1 MNAVVFVL
9 AGMFVLAG
17 LVLIV
22 LSFFVFRKR
31 KSTEVQEESFSA
43 GVSGQLEKA
52 VQHSVTGPQAE
63 HVPEEPKI
71 PTLPDLNK
79 IVYQLHESPAPTAD
93 ISRRNNYDLR
103 VTLGF
108 RFLLESMFE
117 EAVVEFHKATTFT
130 DREEDL
136 VKLYVEIGNSFKARG
151 MLDPA
156 RAGSSIP
163 RALNELPI
171 STYSL
176 TKSSSRS
183 VNVAALWNSTTA
195 SSNMLSRRKRKPSV
209 TRRS

>member
-79 IVYQLHESPAPTAD
+79 IVDQLHESPAPTAD

-117 EAVVEFHKATTFT
+117 EAVVEFHKAATFT

-156 RAGSSIP
+156 RAAYFQASEYTDNP
-163 RALNELPI
+163 QLQEHLE
-171 STYSL
+171 
-176 TKSSSRS
+176 RS
-183 VNVAALWNSTTA
+183 VQELAEPESKDTLDVDGHPNRTG
-195 SSNMLSRRKRKPSV
+195 
-209 TRRS
+209 